1 MKYCTECGKPNPE
14 EADFCSNC
22 GKTFQVNDAQQT
34 AKPTSPPPVAAPVAQ
49 RSAVPPKKP
58 MKKSSKIMLILAGIA
73 AIGLIS
79 THFILQNMYDPM
91 KKIDSMN
98 TAYNNQDHE
107 AFFKQFN
114 LKKGTIASADNFYAL
129 VSEYGWKDLRNE
141 LTYEAE
147 KIKNKQPAD
156 MIYDTGEFIS
166 ITKKPVIL
174 GLYQDVN
181 FTILPTAVTVI
192 PPLGNT
198 TFHFGGKEITTAQA
212 EESALI
218 GQFIPG
224 EYEWSFESTGGLMP
238 LAGKGTY
245 TLTPDESNRQ
255 QLDIDWDFTT
265 LYLNSDLEDATVYIN
280 GTSTKKKVSELK
292 EIYPAQLNK
301 SIKIQAVSK
310 DKDGKEVKSAE
321 VPAVSEEIYLAFEHV
336 QQEQQLSEEITEVED
351 FYKSFRSDYQDAIYY
366 ADFSFIEDYFKPGS
380 QIRIDYAK
388 FVSDHITIPGYAY
401 EFLLND
407 VTSVTP
413 QSSGSFELLSYEKF
427 NYSSYKD
434 PPLRYDR
441 KKKYVISKVNG
452 DYVIDAIIDLETK
465 KTKY

>member
-1 MKYCTECGKPNPE
+1 MKFCTECGKPNPE

-34 AKPTSPPPVAAPVAQ
+34 ANPTSPPPVAASVVHTPT
-49 RSAVPPKKP
+49 VPPKKP
-58 MKKSSKIMLILAGIA
+58 MKKSSKIMLILAGLV

-107 AFFKQFN
+107 AFFKQFT

-147 KIKNKQPAD
+147 KIKNKKPAD

-166 ITKKPVIL
+166 ITKKPVVL

-181 FTILPTAVTVI
+181 FTILPTAVTVT

-198 TFHFGGKEITTAQA
+198 TFHFGGEEITAAQA
-212 EESALI
+212 EESVLI

-224 EYEWSFESTGGLMP
+224 EYKWSFESTGGFMP

-265 LYLNSDLEDATVYIN
+265 LYLDSDLEDATVYIN
-280 GTSTKKKVSELK
+280 GTSTKKKVSELS

-310 DKDGKEVKSAE
+310 DKDGKEVKSSE
-321 VPAVSEEIYLAFEHV
+321 VPADSDEIYLAFEHV
-336 QQEQQLSEEITEVED
+336 QQEQQLTEEIAEVED
-351 FYKSFRSDYQDAIYY
+351 FYKGFRSDYEDAIYY
-366 ADFSFIEDYFKPGS
+366 ADFSYIENYFKPGS
-380 QIRIDYAK
+380 VIRKDYAK
-388 FVSDHITIPGYAY
+388 FVSDHSTIPGYFY

-427 NYSSYKD
+427 NYSSYED
-434 PPLRYDR
+434 SPLRYDR

-452 DYVIDAIIDLETK
+452 DYVIDAIIDLDTK

>member
-22 GKTFQVNDAQQT
+22 GKTFQLNDAQQT
-34 AKPTSPPPVAAPVAQ
+34 ATPASPPPVAPSVAQ
-49 RSAVPPKKP
+49 KSAVRPKQP
-58 MKKSSKIMLILAGIA
+58 MKKSSKFMLILVGIV

-107 AFFKQFN
+107 AFFKQFT

-181 FTILPTAVTVI
+181 FTILPTAVTVT

-198 TFHFGGKEITTAQA
+198 TFHFGGEEITTAQA
-212 EESALI
+212 EESVLI

-224 EYEWSFESTGGLMP
+224 EYEWSFESTSGMIP
-238 LAGKGTY
+238 LSGKGLY
-245 TLTPDESNRQ
+245 SVTPSETNKHV
-255 QLDIDWDFTT
+255 LDIDRNFTT
-265 LYLNSDLEDATVYIN
+265 LYLSSDLEDATVYIN

-292 EIYPAQLNK
+292 EISPAQLNK
-301 SIKIQAVSK
+301 STKIQAVSK
-310 DKDGKEVKSAE
+310 DKNGKEVKSAE

-336 QQEQQLSEEITEVED
+336 QQEQQLTEEIAEVED
-351 FYKSFRSDYQDAIYY
+351 FYKSFRSDYQEAIYY
-366 ADFSFIEDYFKPGS
+366 ADFSFIEDYFKTGS
-380 QIRIDYAK
+380 VIRNDYAK
-388 FVSDHITIPGYAY
+388 FVSDHTTIPGYAY

-413 QSSGSFELLSYEKF
+413 QSPGSFELLSYEKF
-427 NYSSYKD
+427 NYSSHED